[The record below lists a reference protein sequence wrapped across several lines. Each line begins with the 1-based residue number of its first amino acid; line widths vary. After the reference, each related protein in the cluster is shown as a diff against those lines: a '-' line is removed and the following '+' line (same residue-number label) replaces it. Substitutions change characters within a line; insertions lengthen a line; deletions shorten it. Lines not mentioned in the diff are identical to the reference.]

1 MTAEVRAKKPKT
13 RSKVAVAL
21 PAKKTKKVLDA
32 ETDSR
37 KRKSPKY
44 KHFRLQKK
52 IPHPKGAPAPITV
65 LIRRTATLL
74 KLCWKPLLILSA
86 VFAAIQLLFVYGLQQ
101 PLDVRDF
108 RDTLDELFQ
117 GSIDNFSTI
126 VATFSALFGAQRDST
141 VPNSN
146 IYSSIVILFFSLMF
160 IWIYRQ
166 KTAGNKFT
174 VLQAVYRSPYPITV
188 VLGVMIVIAVQMLP
202 FAVGSV
208 LFSTVM
214 QGEIAINAYEKAI
227 WWIFLGLTV
236 LLSGYL
242 ISSSLF
248 AVYIATLPNMTPLR
262 ALRSARNLVRF
273 RRFSVMNRLFS
284 GLLLFTLA
292 GAGVL
297 LPLIFFLPTVAGW
310 AYFVLSAIA
319 LPVATAFIYTLYRDL
334 L

>member
-1 MTAEVRAKKPKT
+1 M
-13 RSKVAVAL
+13 
-21 PAKKTKKVLDA
+21 PAKKKPPVKSKSATKSNKVVA
-32 ETDSR
+32 EKPEIRAR
-37 KRKSPKY
+37 KAPKY

-52 IPHPKGAPAPITV
+52 ISHPKGAPAPISV

-74 KLCWKPLLILSA
+74 KLCWKPLLILSVA
-86 VFAAIQLLFVYGLQQ
+86 LALIQLLFVYGLQQ

-117 GSIDNFSTI
+117 GSVDNLSTV
-126 VATFSALFGAQRDST
+126 VATLSALFGAQKDST
-141 VPNSN
+141 IPNSN

-174 VLQAVYRSPYPITV
+174 VLQAVYRSPYPVTV
-188 VLGVMIVIAVQMLP
+188 VLGVLVVIAVQMLP

-214 QGEIAINAYEKAI
+214 QGEIAVNGYEKAI

-248 AVYIATLPNMTPLR
+248 AVYISTLPNMTPLR
-262 ALRSARNLVRF
+262 ALRSARNLVRY
-273 RRFSVMNRLFS
+273 RRFSVMNRLFV
-284 GLLLFTLA
+284 GIILFTLA
-292 GAGVL
+292 GAGIM
-297 LPLIFFLPTVAGW
+297 LPLIFFLPAVAGW
-310 AYFVLSAIA
+310 TYFVLSAFA
-319 LPVATAFIYTLYRDL
+319 LPVTTAYIYTLYRDL